1 MPYLLHIHVS
11 QSDNQKF
18 FRGVGDHAIR
28 VAHTCIGVGQS
39 EVLAAETQICECSAF
54 VLDFKLAV
62 RPHRQKREDQNW
74 QIWHISSSSSSLI

>member
-1 MPYLLHIHVS
+1 MPYVSHIHVS
-11 QSDNQKF
+11 QSDNRKF
-18 FRGVGDHAIR
+18 FRGVGNHAIR

-74 QIWHISSSSSSLI
+74 QIWDISSSSSSLI